1 VNSAA
6 GCLLVALSHPD
17 DEIGCVGTIAAHRA
31 LGVRVVVL
39 FLTRG
44 EMTEALGPLSAEEVG
59 AARVQHAQE
68 IARILDCEIRF
79 LDFADTHIEYTSEA
93 SYRVARVIAEIKP
106 DAVITWG
113 DAWIRGRRHPDHQ
126 ATGQIVRAAVTIA
139 RMKRAVAPAEPHRGV
154 AAIFTLRDRH
164 SQIPVAAI
172 DVTPHQDLIHEV
184 GRFYRER
191 VGWPPEEWLRDL
203 LRRQGHAFGVTAAEE
218 FDAYE
223 SVPGLRRS
231 LLGDHLAP

>member
-1 VNSAA
+1 
-6 GCLLVALSHPD
+6 L
-17 DEIGCVGTIAAHRA
+17 
-31 LGVRVVVL
+31 L

-44 EMTEALGPLSAEEVG
+44 EMTEALGPLPAEEV
-59 AARVQHAQE
+59 AAKRVAHAQE
-68 IARILDCEIRF
+68 IARMLDCEVRF
-79 LDFADTHIEYTSEA
+79 LDFADTFIEYTSEA
-93 SYRVARVIAEIKP
+93 SYRVARAIAEIKP

-139 RMKRAVAPAEPHRGV
+139 RMKRAVAPGEPHRGV

-172 DVTPHQDLIHEV
+172 DVAQYQDLIHEV
-184 GRFYRER
+184 ARFYRER
-191 VGWPPEEWLRDL
+191 VGWPPDEWLRGL
-203 LRRQGHAFGVTAAEE
+203 LRRQGEPFGLEAAEE

-223 SVPGLRRS
+223 SVPGLRTT
-231 LLGDHLAP
+231 LLGDHLMP

>member
-1 VNSAA
+1 MSSAT

-31 LGVRVVVL
+31 LGVRVVLL

-44 EMTEALGPLSAEEVG
+44 EMTESLGPLPPEEVA
-59 AARVQHAQE
+59 AARVKHAEE
-68 IARILDCEIRF
+68 IARILDCEVRF
-79 LDFADTHIEYTSEA
+79 LDFADTYIEYSVEA

-113 DAWIRGRRHPDHQ
+113 EAWIRGRRHPDHQ

-139 RMKRAVAPAEPHRGV
+139 RMKRAVAPVEPHRGV
-154 AAIFTLRDRH
+154 AAIFALRDRH
-164 SQIPVAAI
+164 SQIPIAAI
-172 DVTPHQDLIHEV
+172 DVTKYQDVIHKV
-184 GRFYRER
+184 AQFYRER
-191 VGWPPEEWLRDL
+191 VGWPPDEWLRGL
-203 LRRQGHAFGVTAAEE
+203 LKRQGEPFGLEAAED

-223 SVPGLRRS
+223 SVAGLRTS
-231 LLGDHLAP
+231 LLGDHLTP